1 VHRAG
6 LSAREFGLSLGE
18 DASVRLATYAM
29 PPSARAE
36 QWRSAVSPGLFWA
49 QFGDTTL
56 LYGDE
61 TRWEEVPADV
71 RRHSVE
77 RREHPTSV
85 QKEHLHLV
93 VQNGRLF
100 QQEHPH
106 VPVILDRG
114 RILLVELDAD
124 QAHQLAGKSPTCYGV
139 LPLPENQVV
148 FEVHAPALARTARVD
163 EIEYLV
169 SKVTRASLEANLTHL
184 AAFPTRYSTSTHY
197 ANAATWAQNQ
207 LQALHYTT
215 RWQTVMVNGS
225 RSRNVIA
232 DKKGNAAGRHEVVL
246 ITAHLD
252 SINLQGGPAAPAP
265 GADDNG
271 SGSAG
276 LLEIARAFA
285 DHPIEHDLRF
295 ILFGG
300 EEEGL
305 FGSQRYVASLSA
317 SEKRRIRAVV
327 NMDMIGT
334 LNTSTRSVLLEG
346 APLSQQV
353 INGLAAAAAT
363 YTQLT
368 VETSLN
374 PFASDHVPFINAG
387 IQAVLTIEGTDNT
400 NRNIHSSRDTID
412 HINSLIG
419 KPLV

>member
-1 VHRAG
+1 M
-6 LSAREFGLSLGE
+6 
-18 DASVRLATYAM
+18 RLATYAM

-36 QWRSAVSPGLFWA
+36 QLRSAVSPGLFWA
-49 QFGDTTL
+49 QFGDTIL

-61 TRWEEVPADV
+61 TRWEEVSENA
-71 RRHSVE
+71 RRDSLAG
-77 RREHPTSV
+77 REHPTSV
-85 QKEHLHLV
+85 NKEHLHLV

-114 RILLVELDAD
+114 RILLVDLDAD
-124 QAHQLAGKSPTCYGV
+124 QARQLAEKSPTCYGV

-148 FEVHAPALARTARVD
+148 FDVRDSALARTARVNG
-163 EIEYLV
+163 IENLV
-169 SKVTRASLEANLTHL
+169 SKVARASLEANLTHL

-232 DKKGNAAGRHEVVL
+232 DKKGNTAGRHEVVL

-252 SINLQGGPAAPAP
+252 SINLQGGPTAPAP

-285 DHPIEHDLRF
+285 EHRSEHDLRF

-353 INGLAAAAAT
+353 MDGLAAAAAT

-387 IQAVLTIEGTDNT
+387 IQAVLTIEGADNT
-400 NRNIHSSRDTID
+400 NSNIHSSRDTID
-412 HINSLIG
+412 HINYDLALDILRMNVAYIASEVG
-419 KPLV
+419 HAS